1 MLDLRLHCASVRRR
15 HGLCLQI
22 LCRNYRLT
30 VQAQR
35 QRRLRRH
42 TWLVTRILLMLRF
55 ETIMDFCVLWQMRKY
70 LDDMMPIGNLVR
82 VNPQ

>member
-1 MLDLRLHCASVRRR
+1 MLDLRLSCASVRRR
-15 HGLCLQI
+15 HRLRLQI
-22 LCRNYRLT
+22 LRRNYWLT

-35 QRRLRRH
+35 QRRLQRH
-42 TWLVTRILLMLRF
+42 AQLVVRILLMLHF
-55 ETIMDFCVLWQMRKY
+55 ETIMDFCVLWQMRRY